1 MMQSGVQMTLSRNYE
16 KEKRNNE
23 TFKDHIEVIRNDGY
37 LWVHYNQTTLRPPK
51 SMGADEDHQTVMN
64 PIEF

>member
-37 LWVHYNQTTLRPPK
+37 LWVHYNQTTSRPQK
-51 SMGADEDHQTVMN
+51 VLG
-64 PIEF
+64 